1 MLTLLLAGAADKAR
15 AASIHVARQTIYR
28 EVIDLYDL
36 DTMRRQALASRIAV
50 EDAELIEIVVAM
62 GAMRHG

>member
-15 AASIHVARQTIYR
+15 TASNHVARQTIYR

-36 DTMRRQALASRIAV
+36 NTMRRQALASRIAM